1 MISPFVSK
9 ADPTHDFGGYTMK
22 RAIAL
27 LLAILSVLSL
37 AACASGKEAA
47 TETSAPVA
55 AAELDDSS
63 NKVVIYSGAEEYR
76 NEYFMKR
83 LKEQFP
89 DYDISIEYMPTG
101 NLAAKLAAEGTDTD
115 MDLFYDLDYSY
126 AGLVEQYLADVSDYD
141 QSIYMEDCKV
151 ASNKYL
157 CETRNGGAI
166 IINPDVL
173 AAKGL
178 EEPTCYADLI
188 KPEYKGLVSMPN
200 PKSSG
205 TGYMFVKSLVNAWGE
220 EKAFEYFDAL
230 AENILQF
237 TSSGSGPVNALVQ
250 GEAAIGLGMTAQAVT
265 AINEG
270 ANLKILFFEEG
281 SPFSLYGFAMPEG
294 KQNRKAVRDVFDF
307 FYTTLVPED
316 KALYYPEQIYVDKTF
331 DIENYPTNINYA
343 DMSGNTTEEKTRL
356 LENWEY

>member
-1 MISPFVSK
+1 
-9 ADPTHDFGGYTMK
+9 MK
-22 RAIAL
+22 KAIAVL
-27 LLAILSVLSL
+27 IIVLSL
-37 AACASGKEAA
+37 FSLVVCTPADNK
-47 TETSAPVA
+47 TSAEAKSTAPENA
-55 AAELDDSS
+55 SKLDDSS
-63 NKVVIYSGAEEYR
+63 NRVVIYSGAEEYR

-89 DYDISIEYMPTG
+89 EYDISIEYMPTG

-141 QSIYMEDCKV
+141 QSIYMDDCRV
-151 ASNKYL
+151 VSNKYL

-166 IINPDVL
+166 ILNPDVL

-178 EEPTCYADLI
+178 AEPTCYADLI
-188 KPEYKGLVSMPN
+188 KPEYKGLVSMPS

-205 TGYMFVKSLVNAWGE
+205 TGYMFVKSMVNAWGE
-220 EKAFEYFDAL
+220 DKAFEYFDAL
-230 AENILQF
+230 AENVLLF

-265 AINEG
+265 AINDG
-270 ANLKILFFEEG
+270 ANLKIVFFEEG
-281 SPFSLYGFAMPEG
+281 SPFSLYGIAMPEG
-294 KQNRKAVRDVFDF
+294 KQNRKAVREVFDF

-316 KALYYPEQIYVDKTF
+316 KELFYPEQIYKDKTF
-331 DIENYPTNINYA
+331 EIQNYPTNIHYA
-343 DMSGNTTEEKTRL
+343 DMSNNTTEEKIRL

>member
-1 MISPFVSK
+1 
-9 ADPTHDFGGYTMK
+9 MK
-22 RAIAL
+22 RVFAL
-27 LLAILSVLSL
+27 VLAVFTVFSL
-37 AACASGKEAA
+37 A
-47 TETSAPVA
+47 TSVSAESKVTAPVA
-55 AAELDDSS
+55 PAELDDSS
-63 NKVVIYSGAEEYR
+63 NRVVIYSGAEEYR

-83 LKEQFP
+83 LMDQFP

-101 NLAAKLAAEGTDTD
+101 NLAAKLAAEGKDTD
-115 MDLFYDLDYSY
+115 MDIFYDLDYSY

-141 QSIYMEDCKV
+141 QTIYMDDCQVESKR
-151 ASNKYL
+151 YL

-166 IINPDVL
+166 ILNPDVL

-188 KPEYKGLVSMPN
+188 KPEYKDLVSMPS

-220 EKAFEYFDAL
+220 DEAFDYFDAL

-270 ANLKILFFEEG
+270 ANLKIVFFEEG
-281 SPFSLYGFAMPEG
+281 ARRKTDQKSG
-294 KQNRKAVRDVFDF
+294 KGS
-307 FYTTLVPED
+307 
-316 KALYYPEQIYVDKTF
+316 I
-331 DIENYPTNINYA
+331 
-343 DMSGNTTEEKTRL
+343 
-356 LENWEY
+356 